1 MNYAIVKNMFGIYW
15 IGKTELPL
23 KGESIFATYEE
34 ALIRA
39 IDLCEYDDDEAN
51 IEELEEE
58 WEVDVE
64 KIEKEVEQWII

>member
-1 MNYAIVKNMFGIYW
+1 MNYAVVCSMFDEYW
-15 IGKTELPL
+15 IGKTDLPL
-23 KGESIFATYEE
+23 KELSILATYEE